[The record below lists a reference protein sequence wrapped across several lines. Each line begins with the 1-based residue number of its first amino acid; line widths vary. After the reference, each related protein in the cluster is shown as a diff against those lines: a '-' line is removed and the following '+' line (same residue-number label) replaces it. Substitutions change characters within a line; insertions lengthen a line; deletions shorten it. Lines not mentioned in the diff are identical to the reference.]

1 MHARSITLLQ
11 MILYNKY
18 LVNINMESATT
29 TPKKN
34 TRFNASTRRAVQQK
48 PFKAQNET
56 VSSCKCEDKYSL
68 LVTVQSDNYRDDT
81 KENLDP
87 VTPISCK
94 SVADNLPTNAALIAS
109 NLTVSA
115 SSNNQSDSDNPSKS
129 VYNGTKVIDD
139 NKWRHAEDANLI
151 SNSESIFDAEE
162 PVNASPYATANCADK
177 HFRSINDVKRTIQ
190 RLSSDLAASSI
201 SATKLYQ
208 RGSRLDDRANCKT
221 ENRSRSA
228 SGTRCKVSIDLEK
241 IEDFIDD
248 NPDLFD
254 KHKSEN
260 CERSF
265 EDARLL
271 NGRNDMAERINL
283 PSRPAADELKSFG
296 DLTLSL
302 PRNKV
307 VEFRSRANENSENI
321 EDLMGAGDLVQEP
334 RSMNN
339 SLSHNPTCD
348 LKRTTSR
355 FEKQCIFNR

>member
-1 MHARSITLLQ
+1 

-34 TRFNASTRRAVQQK
+34 TRFNNASTRKAIQQK

-56 VSSCKCEDKYSL
+56 VSNCKFDDKYSL

-94 SVADNLPTNAALIAS
+94 SVADNLSTSAALIAS

-115 SSNNQSDSDNPSKS
+115 SSNNQSDGDNPTKS

-139 NKWRHAEDANLI
+139 NKRRHGEDANLI
-151 SNSESIFDAEE
+151 SNTESIFDAEE
-162 PVNASPYATANCADK
+162 PVNATPHTTANCTEK
-177 HFRSINDVKRTIQ
+177 HFRSMNNVKRTIQ
-190 RLSSDLAASSI
+190 SLSSDLVAS

-208 RGSRLDDRANCKT
+208 RGSRLNDQANCKI

-228 SGTRCKVSIDLEK
+228 SGTRFKVSIDLER

-248 NPDLFD
+248 NPDLFV

-260 CERSF
+260 CKQSF

-271 NGRNDMAERINL
+271 KGQNVAERINL
-283 PSRPAADELKSFG
+283 PGRSATNSATDDLKSFG

-302 PRNKV
+302 PRKKM
-307 VEFRSRANENSENI
+307 VELKSCANESSEDI
-321 EDLMGAGDLVQEP
+321 EDLMGADDLVQET

-339 SLSHNPTCD
+339 SMSHNPTCN
-348 LKRTTSR
+348 LKRTSSR

>member
-1 MHARSITLLQ
+1 
-11 MILYNKY
+11 
-18 LVNINMESATT
+18 MENATT
-29 TPKKN
+29 TPKN

-56 VSSCKCEDKYSL
+56 VSNCKCEDKYSL
-68 LVTVQSDNYRDDT
+68 LVTVQSDDYRDDT

-94 SVADNLPTNAALIAS
+94 SIADNLSTNTALIAS

-115 SSNNQSDSDNPSKS
+115 SSNNQSNGDNPTKS

-139 NKWRHAEDANLI
+139 NKWCHGEDANLI

-162 PVNASPYATANCADK
+162 PVNASPYAAANCADK
-177 HFRSINDVKRTIQ
+177 HFRSINNVKRTIQ
-190 RLSSDLAASSI
+190 SLSSDLVASGI

-208 RGSRLDDRANCKT
+208 PGWRLHDHANCKI

-228 SGTRCKVSIDLEK
+228 SGTCFKVSIDLEK

-248 NPDLFD
+248 NPDLFH
-254 KHKSEN
+254 KHKSQN
-260 CERSF
+260 CEQSL

-271 NGRNDMAERINL
+271 KGWNDVTERINL
-283 PSRPAADELKSFG
+283 SSRPATNSATDELKSFG

-302 PRNKV
+302 PRNKMM
-307 VEFRSRANENSENI
+307 EFRSRANENSENV
-321 EDLMGAGDLVQEP
+321 EDQMGADDLVQET

-339 SLSHNPTCD
+339 SLSHNLTCD
-348 LKRTTSR
+348 LERTSSS